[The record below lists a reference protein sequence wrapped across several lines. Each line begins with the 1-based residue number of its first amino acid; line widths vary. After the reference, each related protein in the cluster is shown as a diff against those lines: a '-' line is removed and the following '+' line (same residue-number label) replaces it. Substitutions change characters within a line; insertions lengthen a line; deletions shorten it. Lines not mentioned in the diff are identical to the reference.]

1 MVATALWLAFIA
13 GSALPRYTVHGVSLA
28 TAMNE
33 AKTIDW
39 VVMRD
44 DANNVRITIDLG
56 QVPGWCVLPDRLW
69 EVRNEIRRRDAAPA
83 R

>member
-56 QVPGWCVLPDRLW
+56 QVPGWGVLPDRLW